1 VDIKMQD
8 SNPYLIT
15 VNGTVGKCVL
25 CKQWKPE
32 VDAWQHICNDCVDK
46 CGWI

>member
-1 VDIKMQD
+1 MKEKT
-8 SNPYLIT
+8 L
-15 VNGTVGKCVL
+15 GKCVL

-46 CGWI
+46 CKYEHIV